1 MLTLV
6 VPNNKK
12 NGAQVADTYTF
23 LRPIYSA
30 TSTMGETLGISH
42 NVFEKVEREKDRK
55 ERLKKYEEWQKTK
68 AKKQQKIAE
77 MKAKLKEANSNGS
90 LANVAEPEVCI
101 LGLKWF

>member
-1 MLTLV
+1 
-6 VPNNKK
+6 
-12 NGAQVADTYTF
+12 
-23 LRPIYSA
+23 
-30 TSTMGETLGISH
+30 MGETLGISH

-101 LGLKWF
+101 LGLKWFRILIFSEGATEKNYIYISR